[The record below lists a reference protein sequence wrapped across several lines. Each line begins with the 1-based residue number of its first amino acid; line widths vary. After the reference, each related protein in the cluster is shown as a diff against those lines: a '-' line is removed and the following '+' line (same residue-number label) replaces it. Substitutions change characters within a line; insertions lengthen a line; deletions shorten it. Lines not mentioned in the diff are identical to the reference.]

1 MGQFARTYI
10 GIIMTYTWNINKVF
24 LTSEGSVEPTIT
36 VTQEGEKNIADIV
49 DGAVVSLTDFVQA
62 IQFTITGTDSEGA
75 TATTS
80 STAHLY
86 HIPTNNYTTY
96 DSITEAQLINWAKA
110 AVGQGVIDN
119 LEADIERKLAP
130 SASQPRAV
138 AW

>member
-1 MGQFARTYI
+1 
-10 GIIMTYTWNINKVF
+10 MTYTWNINKVF

-62 IQFTITGTDSEGA
+62 IEFTITGTNSEA
-75 TATTS
+75 ETATVS

-96 DSITEAQLINWAKA
+96 GSITEAQLITWAKA

-130 SASQPRAV
+130 AASQPRAV

>member
-1 MGQFARTYI
+1 MGQLARTYI

-24 LTSEGSVEPTIT
+24 LTSEGSVEPSIT
-36 VTQEGEKNIADIV
+36 VREEGSKNIADIV

-86 HIPTNNYTTY
+86 HIPANNYTSY
-96 DSITEAQLINWAKA
+96 ASITEAQLIAWAKS

-119 LEADIERKLAP
+119 LEADIERKLA
-130 SASQPRAV
+130 STASQPRAV

>member
-1 MGQFARTYI
+1 
-10 GIIMTYTWNINKVF
+10 MTYTWNINKVF
-24 LTSEGSVEPTIT
+24 LTSEGSVEPSIT
-36 VTQEGEKNIADIV
+36 VREEDNKNIADIV

-86 HIPTNNYTTY
+86 HIPANNYTSY
-96 DSITEAQLINWAKA
+96 GSITEAQLIAWAKA

-119 LEADIERKLAP
+119 LEADIERKLT
-130 SASQPRAV
+130 STASQPRAV

>member
-1 MGQFARTYI
+1 
-10 GIIMTYTWNINKVF
+10 MTYTWNINKVF

-36 VTQEGEKNIADIV
+36 VTQEEEKNIADIV

-62 IQFTITGTDSEGA
+62 IQFTITGTNSEA
-75 TATTS
+75 ETATVS

-96 DSITEAQLINWAKA
+96 GSITEAQLINWAKA

-119 LEADIERKLAP
+119 LEADIERKLA
-130 SASQPRAV
+130 SAVSQPRSV

>member
-1 MGQFARTYI
+1 
-10 GIIMTYTWNINKVF
+10 MTYTWNINKVF

-36 VTQEGEKNIADIV
+36 VREEGSKNIADIV

-86 HIPTNNYTTY
+86 HIPANNYTPY
-96 DSITEAQLINWAKA
+96 ASITEAQLIAWAKS

-119 LEADIERKLAP
+119 LEADIERKLA
-130 SASQPRAV
+130 STASQPRAV

>member
-1 MGQFARTYI
+1 
-10 GIIMTYTWNINKVF
+10 MTYTWNINKVF

-62 IQFTITGTDSEGA
+62 IEFTITGTNSEA
-75 TATTS
+75 ETATVS

-96 DSITEAQLINWAKA
+96 GSITEAQLINWAKA

-130 SASQPRAV
+130 AASQPRAV

>member
-1 MGQFARTYI
+1 
-10 GIIMTYTWNINKVF
+10 MTYTWNINKVF

-62 IQFTITGTDSEGA
+62 IQFTITGTNPEA
-75 TATTS
+75 ETATVS

-96 DSITEAQLINWAKA
+96 GSITEAQLINWAKA

-119 LEADIERKLAP
+119 LEADIERKLA
-130 SASQPRAV
+130 SAVSQPRSV

>member
-1 MGQFARTYI
+1 
-10 GIIMTYTWNINKVF
+10 MTYTWNINKVF

-62 IQFTITGTDSEGA
+62 IEFTITGTNSEA
-75 TATTS
+75 ETATVS

-96 DSITEAQLINWAKA
+96 GSITEAQLITWAKA

-130 SASQPRAV
+130 VASQPRAV